1 MHSGFCVSRLPVLP
15 GARLGG
21 DLPVTWQLHSCL
33 VSARACFRDLLG
45 SRGSASSRPTRGEHA
60 PASPT
65 TETSPMWTERFTHA
79 HPMTDAWA
87 APRSDCC
94 EGRRSA
100 PHKQRRGLQRPCSPA
115 NTCGPPVPDSS
126 DLRAEA
132 VTHCAVSHAPDG
144 KRC

>member
-60 PASPT
+60 PAPPHDRDVPHVDGALHSRSP
-65 TETSPMWTERFTHA
+65 
-79 HPMTDAWA
+79 D
-87 APRSDCC
+87 D
-94 EGRRSA
+94 RRL
-100 PHKQRRGLQRPCSPA
+100 G
-115 NTCGPPVPDSS
+115 GPPF
-126 DLRAEA
+126 
-132 VTHCAVSHAPDG
+132 
-144 KRC
+144 

>member
-33 VSARACFRDLLG
+33 VSARACFRDLLS

-60 PASPT
+60 PAPPT
-65 TETSPMWTERFTHA
+65 TETSPTWTEHFTHA

-100 PHKQRRGLQRPCSPA
+100 PHKQRRGLQRPCSPP
-115 NTCGPPVPDSS
+115 TP
-126 DLRAEA
+126 A
-132 VTHCAVSHAPDG
+132 VRPFPTAAL
-144 KRC
+144 